1 MIWQLVK
8 RDPAWQTGLVITSV
22 TVLDVAR
29 RNAPSTVTSVIGIFI
44 LLLMLGRIYERT
56 DLFSAALPVSARQIL
71 LARLVAI
78 LSLWVPIGVT
88 AAIVWAL
95 QRPSGVALSL
105 VEVGI
110 DVTAL
115 SILIL
120 CARPRQFRAPLRW
133 VAAVIAVAIL
143 FSITTT
149 ALQWGCAAELT
160 VPAIAAAAAFLYT
173 WRTLP
178 PSFQTAPERPDGRPL
193 AAQRISAA
201 HGMWWI
207 PVCLSLFPVSVLLP
221 MFAFTQPPVG
231 QWIFF
236 GGLAGFLIAGGSIA
250 IQRSFRWV
258 HTLPIHP
265 RSTMML
271 ILAVYLVPFTLS
283 VLLSPF
289 YWPADFGI
297 HLDRLWLLNT
307 AAALCWTLLGIN
319 SLLILYHWRF
329 QRLTRS
335 VKWTLGALL
344 IVPQLIPLD
353 FAFSSLGK
361 AANPIDVLVHAAP
374 VQLSY
379 FMSAPIWQFMTLIAI
394 PGGLL
399 CWTAC
404 RIFEGVEITAWSR
417 AKV

>member
-8 RDPAWQTGLVITSV
+8 RDPAWQTALVITSV

-29 RNAPSTVTSVIGIFI
+29 RNAPNTVTSVIGIFI
-44 LLLMLGRIYERT
+44 LLLMLGRIYERA

-71 LARLVAI
+71 LARLVAV
-78 LSLWVPIGVT
+78 LSLWIPIGVT
-88 AAIVWAL
+88 AAIVWVL

-120 CARPRQFRAPLRW
+120 CARPRQFRAPLPW

-149 ALQWGCAAELT
+149 ALQWGRAAGLT
-160 VPAIAAAAAFLYT
+160 VPAIAAAAVFLYT
-173 WRTLP
+173 WKTLP
-178 PSFQTAPERPDGRPL
+178 PSFQTAPERPAGRPL
-193 AAQRISAA
+193 AARRILAA
-201 HGMWWI
+201 HGVWWI

-221 MFAFTQPPVG
+221 MFAFTQPPIG

-236 GGLAGFLIAGGSIA
+236 GGLAGFFIAGGSIA

-297 HLDRLWLLNT
+297 HLDRRL
-307 AAALCWTLLGIN
+307 AAQYCGQSYAGLCW
-319 SLLILYHWRF
+319 
-329 QRLTRS
+329 
-335 VKWTLGALL
+335 A
-344 IVPQLIPLD
+344 
-353 FAFSSLGK
+353 
-361 AANPIDVLVHAAP
+361 
-374 VQLSY
+374 
-379 FMSAPIWQFMTLIAI
+379 
-394 PGGLL
+394 
-399 CWTAC
+399 
-404 RIFEGVEITAWSR
+404 
-417 AKV
+417 